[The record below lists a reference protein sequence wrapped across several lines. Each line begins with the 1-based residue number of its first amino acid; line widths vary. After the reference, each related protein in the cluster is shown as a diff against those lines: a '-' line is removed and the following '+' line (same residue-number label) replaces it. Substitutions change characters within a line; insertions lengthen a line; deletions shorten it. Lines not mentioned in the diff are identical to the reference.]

1 MTAHAAAEPWLLR
14 STADTMQDS
23 DQTLV
28 DRTKTGDIEAFSE
41 LVRRHEKTVY
51 NLAYRFMREP
61 ALAEDMAQEAFL
73 KAFRLLGGFRGDSS
87 FSTWLYRVTS
97 SVCLTEL
104 SRRKRRGEV
113 ELEPAHMAAAGED
126 GEPADDAEQAEL
138 IRRCVQQLP
147 ERYAT
152 VITLY
157 YLEEIPYEQIAEVME
172 IPMGTLKTWM
182 HRARNAL
189 RTIVEK
195 ELGENG
201 LQLSEGT

>member
-73 KAFRLLGGFRGDSS
+73 KAFRLLGGFRGIPA
-87 FSTWLYRVTS
+87 FP
-97 SVCLTEL
+97 
-104 SRRKRRGEV
+104 RGCT
-113 ELEPAHMAAAGED
+113 A
-126 GEPADDAEQAEL
+126 
-138 IRRCVQQLP
+138 
-147 ERYAT
+147 
-152 VITLY
+152 
-157 YLEEIPYEQIAEVME
+157 
-172 IPMGTLKTWM
+172 
-182 HRARNAL
+182 
-189 RTIVEK
+189 
-195 ELGENG
+195 
-201 LQLSEGT
+201 